1 MSQKKQNM
9 NKINNATILVTG
21 GAGFIGSYVVEELLT
36 HNPAK
41 IVIIDNFI
49 RGSHA
54 NMKNFSG
61 NSLVEIHEGD
71 IRDAALLEKCIAG
84 CDYVFHMAALRIN
97 ACAANQQDGF
107 EVMLQA
113 TFNLAN
119 LCLKHKIKKVIYS
132 SSASVYGLAQH
143 FPTPESDNPY
153 NNQTFYGAAKMWGEQ
168 LFRSYKFMHGLDYV
182 ALRYFNVYG
191 ERMDTDGKYTE
202 VMIKWLDC
210 IRDNNQPAIFG
221 DGKDT
226 MDFVHVKD
234 VAHSNVL
241 ALLADVTDEAF
252 NVGYQRET
260 SLLELLETLLSV
272 NDSKLT
278 PVFKEANSVNPVA
291 KRIADISKA
300 ETLLGYQPSISL
312 EEGLKHLSTWYF
324 NLQKEKTTAS

>member
-1 MSQKKQNM
+1 M

-36 HNPAK
+36 HQPRK
-41 IVIIDNFI
+41 IIIIDNLI
-49 RGSHA
+49 RGSFA
-54 NMKNFSG
+54 NMKRFSDHT
-61 NSLVEIHEGD
+61 LVEFHEGD
-71 IRDAALLEKCIAG
+71 IRDLALLEKCIEG

-97 ACAANQQDGF
+97 ACAANPQDGF
-107 EVMLQA
+107 DVMLQA
-113 TFNLAN
+113 TFQLAN

-168 LFRSYKFMHGLDYV
+168 LFRSYKFMYGLDYV

-210 IRDNNQPAIFG
+210 IRDNQQPAIFG

-234 VAHSNVL
+234 VAHANIL
-241 ALLADVTDEAF
+241 ALQADVTDEAF
-252 NVGYQRET
+252 NVGWQRET
-260 SLLELLETLLSV
+260 SLLELLETLLKV
-272 NDSKLT
+272 NDSNLE
-278 PVFKEANSVNPVA
+278 PIFKEANSVNPVS
-291 KRIADISKA
+291 KRIADLSKVEA
-300 ETLLGYQPSISL
+300 LLGYKPSITL
-312 EEGLKHLSTWYF
+312 EEGLKSLSSWYF
-324 NLQKEKTTAS
+324 NLQEEKKIA